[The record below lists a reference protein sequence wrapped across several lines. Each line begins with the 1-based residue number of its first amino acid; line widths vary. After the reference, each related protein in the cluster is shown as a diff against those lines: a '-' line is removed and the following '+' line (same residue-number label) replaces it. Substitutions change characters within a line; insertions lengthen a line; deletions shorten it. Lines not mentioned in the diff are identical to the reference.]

1 MVAGAAANVSDLS
14 QAHALLHVQKEVVLG
29 DACYRRVGMC
39 PENAARQVNWYA
51 AIKRG
56 VCKAL
61 TVRLGRMKKW
71 MESVKASLRAR
82 GKHPF
87 RVIKSQFGYVNVRYR
102 GLARNT
108 TQLMILFAMNNLWMV

>member
-1 MVAGAAANVSDLS
+1 M
-14 QAHALLHVQKEVVLG
+14 VLG
-29 DACYRRVGMC
+29 DACYRRVGMW
-39 PENAARQVNWYA
+39 PE
-51 AIKRG
+51 
-56 VCKAL
+56 KAL
-61 TVRLGRMKKW
+61 TVRLDRMKKW

-108 TQLMILFAMNNLWMV
+108 TQLMILFAMNNPWMVRKILMSMTPEVRL

>member
-1 MVAGAAANVSDLS
+1 M
-14 QAHALLHVQKEVVLG
+14 VLG
-29 DACYRRVGMC
+29 DGCYRRVGMC

-51 AIKRG
+51 AMKRG

-61 TVRLGRMKKW
+61 TVRLDRMKKW

-108 TQLMILFAMNNLWMV
+108 TQLMILFAMNNPWMVRKILMSMTPEVRL

>member
-1 MVAGAAANVSDLS
+1 M
-14 QAHALLHVQKEVVLG
+14 VLG

-51 AIKRG
+51 VTKRD
-56 VCKAL
+56 VCKAF
-61 TVRLGRMKKW
+61 TVRLDRMKKW

-87 RVIKSQFGYVNVRYR
+87 RVIKSLRLRECSVPWAGQEYDPIDDIVCDE
-102 GLARNT
+102 
-108 TQLMILFAMNNLWMV
+108 